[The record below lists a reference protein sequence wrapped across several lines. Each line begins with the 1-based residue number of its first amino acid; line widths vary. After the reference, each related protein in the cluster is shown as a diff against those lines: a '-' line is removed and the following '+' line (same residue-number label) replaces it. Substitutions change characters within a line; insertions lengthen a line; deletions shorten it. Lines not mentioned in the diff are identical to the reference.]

1 VAALTDT
8 TLQSA
13 VTRADWILRPILWF
27 VTASTITVVLHE
39 GAHALAAFALG
50 LQPTLYQYY
59 FDWPSES
66 ATLAQDVVI
75 HAAGPAFSLV
85 VGLCCFL
92 GYRRM
97 KPSAAGLPLLYLAA
111 FGVAMFFGDL
121 MSAAFTGDFFG
132 LLRWLELPAPA
143 RYAISAIG
151 AAGTAAVMFWLGR
164 QLREWIP
171 AKAGKTFGVI
181 GVVVAPIILGTAI
194 IILIN
199 QPVPACPPFVSSRL
213 SQAGL
218 GMFTLLGAVR
228 PGASAAGRS
237 FRLWWI
243 DGTIAIV
250 AVLVVRILVFGIT
263 L

>member
-1 VAALTDT
+1 
-8 TLQSA
+8 

-27 VTASTITVVLHE
+27 VTASTITAVLHE
-39 GAHALAAFALG
+39 GAHALTAFALG
-50 LQPTLYQYY
+50 LPPTLYQYY
-59 FDWPSES
+59 VDWPQES
-66 ATLAQDVVI
+66 ATLAQETAI
-75 HAAGPAFSLV
+75 HTAGPTFSLL
-85 VGLCCFL
+85 VGLCCWL

-111 FGVAMFFGDL
+111 FSVAMFFGHL

-132 LLRWLELPAPA
+132 LLRWLELPVTA
-143 RYAISAIG
+143 RSAIG

-171 AKAGKTFGVI
+171 DKAGKAFGVI
-181 GVVVAPIILGTAI
+181 GVVVAPIIIGTAI

-199 QPVPACPPFVSSRL
+199 QPVPPCPPFVSSRL

-218 GMFTLLGAVR
+218 GTFTLLGAVR
-228 PGASAAGRS
+228 PGASAAARS

-243 DGTIAIV
+243 DGTIAIA